1 MALTDWI
8 QWIIKAS
15 SYIGLSALA
24 GGVVLLYACQNSLIY
39 PANFPAGSRTV
50 VATPDEH
57 GMPEYEAV
65 TITTPDKVKIR
76 AYYIPHHTGGLDSSA
91 AAESA
96 VDGLRHRTAGRVADG
111 KVANTTVLYCHAN
124 AGNMGHRLP
133 IAKVFHAR
141 FRANVVMFSYR
152 GYGHSE
158 GSPSEKGL
166 KIDAQATLDWILA
179 HPQLKNTK
187 IIVYGQS
194 IGGAVAINLAA
205 NNQETIAALIVENT
219 FLTLRKLIPSVM
231 PLIRHA
237 AFLCHQIWDSEAAIA
252 TIPRMPILL
261 LSGGR
266 DELIPSQQMLTLC
279 CAARNARRRK
289 GERKIDGSESTF
301 ETDSNGVRF
310 VLFPSGTH
318 NETCVQPGYFDAIF
332 AFWSSFVAVDGNG
345 KTEVGRGG
353 GGPSTLEATTQGTSA
368 GLTGVVKVV
377 KQGGAGASL

>member
-65 TITTPDKVKIR
+65 TITTPDQVKIQ

-91 AAESA
+91 AAEAA
-96 VDGLRHRTAGRVADG
+96 VDGLRHRTAGRVAGG
-111 KVANTTVLYCHAN
+111 KVANTTVLFCHAN

-133 IAKVFHAR
+133 IAKVFHTR
-141 FRANVVMFSYR
+141 FRTNVVMFSYR

-158 GSPSEKGL
+158 GSPSEKGM
-166 KIDAQATLDWILA
+166 KIDAQAALDWTLA
-179 HPQLKNTK
+179 HPQLKHTK
-187 IIVYGQS
+187 VIVYGQS

-231 PLIRHA
+231 PLIRHFT
-237 AFLCHQIWDSEAAIA
+237 FLCHQIWDSETAIA
-252 TIPRMPILL
+252 SIPRMPILL

-266 DELIPSQQMLTLC
+266 DELIPSQQMLALC

-289 GERKIDGSESTF
+289 GERKIDGSEATF

-310 VLFPSGTH
+310 VRFPSGTH

-332 AFWSSFVAVDGNG
+332 AFWSSFVAVEGVG
-345 KTEVGRGG
+345 KTDVAS
-353 GGPSTLEATTQGTSA
+353 PSVPKAESEGTTSS
-368 GLTGVVKVV
+368 GLAGVVKVV
-377 KQGGAGASL
+377 RQGGASASL